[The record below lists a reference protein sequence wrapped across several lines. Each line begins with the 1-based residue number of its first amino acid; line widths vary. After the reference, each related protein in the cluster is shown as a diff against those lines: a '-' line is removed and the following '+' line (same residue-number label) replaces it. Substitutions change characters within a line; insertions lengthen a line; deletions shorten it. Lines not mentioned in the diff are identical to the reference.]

1 MLKRIDH
8 VGIVVDDLESAGRLL
23 RDVLGMT
30 LVRSVE
36 IPDRQLH
43 AAFYRCGETNIELIQ
58 LDDPEARAKRLGNG
72 AARLEHSAIEVD
84 GAIEEAAR
92 GRGAAGV
99 RGDWADEA
107 EDE

>member
-36 IPDRQLH
+36 IPERQLH

-58 LDDPEARAKRLGNG
+58 VSAEIKAKGVGQHDRHPKHHAADGCAG
-72 AARLEHSAIEVD
+72 AAFTTR
-84 GAIEEAAR
+84 
-92 GRGAAGV
+92 V
-99 RGDWADEA
+99 REPA
-107 EDE
+107 EIDNRSD